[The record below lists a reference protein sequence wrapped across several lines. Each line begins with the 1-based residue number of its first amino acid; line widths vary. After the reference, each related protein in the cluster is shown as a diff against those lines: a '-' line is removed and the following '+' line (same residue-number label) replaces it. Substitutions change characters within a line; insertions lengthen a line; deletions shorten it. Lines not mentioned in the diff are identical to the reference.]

1 MKFFKVTVIA
11 LTAVF
16 ISASLFSQ
24 SSIEKISDID
34 RKVTATY
41 GDAVTLFK
49 AETKKDVSLNYK
61 NDEPL
66 TRGMVAL
73 MTAKYL
79 DLKGSFMYNIFGSQ
93 RYAVKACIAEDLMD
107 ADSSANDLMSGPELI
122 EVLAKIAQRNG
133 ESE

>member
-1 MKFFKVTVIA
+1 MKLFRI
-11 LTAVF
+11 TAVVAAVLF
-16 ISASLFSQ
+16 ISAALFSQ
-24 SSIEKISDID
+24 GIDKISDID
-34 RKVTATY
+34 QKVTATY
-41 GDAVTLFK
+41 GDAIALFK

-79 DLKGSFMYNIFGSQ
+79 DLKGSFMYNLFGSQ

-107 ADSSANDLMSGPELI
+107 ADSSENDLMSGAELL
-122 EVLAKIAQRNG
+122 EVLGKIAMRAG
-133 ESE
+133 EAD